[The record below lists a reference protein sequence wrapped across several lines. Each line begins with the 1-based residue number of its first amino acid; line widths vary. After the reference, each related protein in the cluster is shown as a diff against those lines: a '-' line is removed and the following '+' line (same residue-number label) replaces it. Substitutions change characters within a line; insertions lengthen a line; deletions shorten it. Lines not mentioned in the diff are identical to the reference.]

1 MRAFALFLGLIVFGF
16 VAMAVFSYPAWL
28 LLHPHFDFPFHRIW
42 SRIGYLWLLVTIWPL
57 LRYLR
62 LNNRESLGYGL
73 PRRAFLREV
82 GIAFGL
88 GLATMLPV
96 VLIMGA
102 LGLIEIKAGLS
113 LDAVGWAKLALQG
126 ALTGIFV
133 SLGEETF
140 TRGAMYS
147 AIARESGPAKAIV
160 LTALIYASLH
170 FIGKAHIPAD
180 QVGPGSGFDLI
191 AISLRSFAYPLG
203 IVDAFLC
210 LLAVGTLLG
219 LVRRLA
225 GNIAPCIGLHA
236 GWVFVI
242 TFLRNTTDPV
252 RANPLEWLLSNF
264 DGVVGWL
271 VLAWTAVISFFI
283 YRFYSGRSARQL
295 R

>member
-1 MRAFALFLGLIVFGF
+1 MRAFAAFFGLIVLGF
-16 VAMAVFSYPAWL
+16 AAMAALSYPAWL

-42 SRIGYLWLLVTIWPL
+42 SRIGYLWLLAAIWPL
-57 LRYLR
+57 LRILQ

-73 PRRAFLREV
+73 PMSIFVREA

-96 VLIMGA
+96 TLVMGA
-102 LGLIEIKAGLS
+102 LGLIELKPGLA
-113 LDAVGWAKLALQG
+113 LDAGSWVKLASQA
-126 ALTGIFV
+126 ALTALFV

-147 AIARESGPAKAIV
+147 GIARESGPKWAIA

-170 FIGKAHIPAD
+170 FIGRVHIPD
-180 QVGPGSGFDLI
+180 ELVGPSSGLDLI
-191 AISLRSFAYPLG
+191 GTSLQSFAHPLA
-203 IVDAFLC
+203 ILDAFLC
-210 LLAVGTLLG
+210 LAAVGVLLG
-219 LVRRLA
+219 LVRKLA

-242 TFLRNTTDPV
+242 TFLRQTTVPD
-252 RANPLEWLLSNF
+252 RANGLSWLLSDF

-271 VLAWTAVISFFI
+271 VLGWTVVIGLGL
-283 YRFYSGRSARQL
+283 YRFYAKR
-295 R
+295 